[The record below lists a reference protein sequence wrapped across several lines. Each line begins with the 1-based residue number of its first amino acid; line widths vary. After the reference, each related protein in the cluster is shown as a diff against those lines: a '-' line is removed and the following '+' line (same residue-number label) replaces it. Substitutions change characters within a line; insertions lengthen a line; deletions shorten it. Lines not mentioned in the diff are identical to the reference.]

1 MGLKVTSGP
10 TVKSVLLDTY
20 PNAFTRHP
28 HLLSVVN
35 ERSAKRKQAFL
46 CIDGDVML
54 KSMPKSVCRFD
65 EVVRIVRNRLMSSIA
80 TAALTVVVFDEPDAV
95 PEAKKEEQQRR
106 DAGKGGSAGVA
117 CSADILP
124 ATWTDYYTL
133 QQLRAS
139 TSVRQIAECRAS
151 RMRLYDAVIMEVL
164 PELSATLAR
173 WGKKRGRNESGG
185 QDEVDDEPCGGAIIF
200 DGIDC
205 RGAARGADEVRQAGI
220 VSSDEAVGRLFV
232 REHAIGEGD
241 LKLPAVR
248 LRHAALVAAGSI
260 PPHVMASPTSD
271 APHLALCVTIDS
283 DAYPIELIRHGTHG
297 AAGGVH
303 LALYERSMEKDKPG
317 SYLVCSVGMLHQ
329 KILERTWGISRAST
343 LALTDQRATMTMF
356 AAAWSLCGCD
366 FIHPFGMR
374 VRQAENAVLT
384 VLRGREARRALDAIA
399 TVWSDSSA
407 APAAATATASEL
419 VEAPAVKILQH
430 IAELTSR
437 EMRSAS
443 ECKRVREA
451 TLTRVGDPGDAVL
464 LRAYWVASYWNEVLH
479 RNAAAFGFG
488 LSSA

>member
-10 TVKSVLLDTY
+10 TVKNVLLDTY

-28 HLLSVVN
+28 HLFSVVN
-35 ERSAKRKQAFL
+35 ERNAKRKQAFL

-54 KSMPKSVCRFD
+54 KSMPKSVCKFD

-95 PEAKKEEQQRR
+95 PAAKKEEQNRR
-106 DAGKGGSAGVA
+106 DAGKGGSAGVT
-117 CSADILP
+117 CSSDIMP
-124 ATWTDYYTL
+124 ATWTDFYTL
-133 QQLRAS
+133 EQLRAS

-151 RMRLYDAVIMEVL
+151 RMRLYDAVIMDVL
-164 PELSATLAR
+164 PELKATLQR
-173 WGKKRGRNESGG
+173 WGKKRGRNEGGG
-185 QDEVDDEPCGGAIIF
+185 QEPDDEPCGGAIIF
-200 DGIDC
+200 DGIDR
-205 RGAARGADEVRQAGI
+205 RGASRGAEEVREAGI

-232 REHAIGEGD
+232 REQAIGEGD

-248 LRHAALVAAGSI
+248 LQHAALVAAGAI
-260 PPHVMASPTSD
+260 PPHVMASPTSE
-271 APHLALCVTIDS
+271 APHVAVCVTIDS

-297 AAGGVH
+297 AVGGVH
-303 LALYERSMEKDKPG
+303 LALYERSTEKDKPG
-317 SYLVCSVGMLHQ
+317 SYLVCSVGLLHQ
-329 KILERTWGISRAST
+329 KILERTWGVSRAST

-374 VRQAENAVLT
+374 VKQAESAVLT
-384 VLRGREARRALDAIA
+384 VLRGREARRALDAMA

-407 APAAATATASEL
+407 APTAATATACEL
-419 VEAPAVKILQH
+419 VEAPAVKILQY
-430 IAELTSR
+430 IAELTAR
-437 EMRSAS
+437 EMRSAA
-443 ECKRVREA
+443 ECRRVREA

-464 LRAYWVASYWNEVLH
+464 LRALWVASYWNNVLH